1 MDYRFNWNDKLKV
14 IKINNKEKADHLEK
28 YEGQVGEIINR
39 ISITKEDR
47 RYKLRFDD
55 SNTFYFKENE
65 LEKI

>member
-1 MDYRFNWNDKLKV
+1 MYKFNWDDKLKV
-14 IKINNKEKADHLEK
+14 IKINNKEKVEHLEE
-28 YEGQVGEIINR
+28 YIGQTGEIINR

-55 SNTFYFKENE
+55 DNTFYFKEDE

>member
-1 MDYRFNWNDKLKV
+1 MDYKYDWNNKLKV
-14 IKINNKEKADHLEK
+14 IQINNKDKANHLKEYIGK
-28 YEGQVGEIINR
+28 VGEIINR

-55 SNTFYFKENE
+55 DNTFYFKEGE

>member
-1 MDYRFNWNDKLKV
+1 MYKFSWDDKLKV
-14 IKINNKEKADHLEK
+14 IKINNKEKAEHLEE
-28 YEGQVGEIINR
+28 YIGQTGEIINR

-55 SNTFYFKENE
+55 DNTFYFKEDE

>member
-1 MDYRFNWNDKLKV
+1 MDYKYDWNNKLKV
-14 IKINNKEKADHLEK
+14 IQINNKDKANHLKEYIGK
-28 YEGQVGEIINR
+28 VGEIINR

-55 SNTFYFKENE
+55 DNTFYFKEDE